1 MCTMDT
7 GDTMATPT
15 DTDMDTIRGKLN
27 LMPSLRLNLLLTP
40 TMDTMDTVWDTVDTT
55 VLVTMDAPTDTDT
68 GSAKLKLNLL
78 LMPLLCF
85 LVVTMDTVD
94 TMATPTDTT
103 DTTTKALSRSRY
115 KNSTPSFHQDQPKL
129 KEFFE
134 TSNPI
139 RTKYKIVELI
149 SIF

>member
-1 MCTMDT
+1 M
-7 GDTMATPT
+7 G
-15 DTDMDTIRGKLN
+15 DTIRGKLN

-55 VLVTMDAPTDTDT
+55 VLVTTDTPTDTDT
-68 GSAKLKLNLL
+68 G
-78 LMPLLCF
+78 
-85 LVVTMDTVD
+85 D

-103 DTTTKALSRSRY
+103 DTTTKAPRSSRY

-129 KEFFE
+129 KQFFE

>member
-1 MCTMDT
+1 M
-7 GDTMATPT
+7 G
-15 DTDMDTIRGKLN
+15 DTIRGKLN

-55 VLVTMDAPTDTDT
+55 VLVTTDAPTDMDT

-78 LMPLLCF
+78 LKLPLKPMPPLKLCF
-85 LVVTMDTVD
+85 LAVAMDTVD

-103 DTTTKALSRSRY
+103 DTTTKAPSSSRY
-115 KNSTPSFHQDQPKL
+115 KNFTPSFHQDQPKL
-129 KEFFE
+129 KQSFE
-134 TSNPI
+134 TSNTI

-149 SIF
+149 SVF

>member
-1 MCTMDT
+1 MPPLKLCFLAVTMDT
-7 GDTMATPT
+7 VDTMATPT
-15 DTDMDTIRGKLN
+15 DTDMDTDTIREKLD

-40 TMDTMDTVWDTVDTT
+40 TMDTVWDTVDTT
-55 VLVTMDAPTDTDT
+55 VLVTTDTPTDTDT

-85 LVVTMDTVD
+85 FAVTMDTVD

-115 KNSTPSFHQDQPKL
+115 KNSTPSFHQDQPK
-129 KEFFE
+129 
-134 TSNPI
+134 
-139 RTKYKIVELI
+139 
-149 SIF
+149 

>member
-1 MCTMDT
+1 
-7 GDTMATPT
+7 MATPT
-15 DTDMDTIRGKLN
+15 DTDMDTDTIREKLN
-27 LMPSLRLNLLLTP
+27 LLPSLRLNLLLTP

-55 VLVTMDAPTDTDT
+55 VLVTTDNPTDTDT

-85 LVVTMDTVD
+85 LAVAMDTVD

-103 DTTTKALSRSRY
+103 DTTTKAPSRSRY
-115 KNSTPSFHQDQPKL
+115 KSSTPSFHQHQPKL
-129 KEFFE
+129 KQFFE

-139 RTKYKIVELI
+139 RTKYKIV
-149 SIF
+149 